1 VIADI
6 GAMTQGRRRMDAG
19 RPTQLTHAELKML
32 LGHQRTLFRR
42 LSTLA
47 SRQRSLIV
55 QDDARRLME
64 LLAERQTLVD
74 GLTGLSRRLAPYRE
88 NWSAMFAS
96 MDEAGRR
103 EVSALLEEANASLG
117 TILRD
122 DGRDCEALAAKRDEI
137 SQRLSERVTFGVAT
151 GAYVASA
158 STGGGSVGCLADTEG

>member
-1 VIADI
+1 
-6 GAMTQGRRRMDAG
+6 
-19 RPTQLTHAELKML
+19 
-32 LGHQRTLFRR
+32 
-42 LSTLA
+42 
-47 SRQRSLIV
+47 V

-88 NWSAMFAS
+88 NWSTMFAS

-103 EVSALLEEANASLG
+103 EVTGLLEEANTALG

-137 SQRLSERVTFGVAT
+137 SQRLSERISVGAAS
-151 GAYVASA
+151 GAYATSGRSA
-158 STGGGSVGCLADTEG
+158 AGIGYLADTEG

>member
-1 VIADI
+1 MNTDRQA
-6 GAMTQGRRRMDAG
+6 
-19 RPTQLTHAELKML
+19 QLTHAELKML

-47 SRQRSLIV
+47 TRQRSLIV

-88 NWSAMFAS
+88 NWTAMFAS
-96 MDEAGRR
+96 MDEGERR
-103 EVSALLEEANASLG
+103 EVSGLLEEANTALG

-137 SQRLSERVTFGVAT
+137 SQRLSERISVGAAS
-151 GAYVASA
+151 GAYAASGK
-158 STGGGSVGCLADTEG
+158 STAHVGYLADTEG